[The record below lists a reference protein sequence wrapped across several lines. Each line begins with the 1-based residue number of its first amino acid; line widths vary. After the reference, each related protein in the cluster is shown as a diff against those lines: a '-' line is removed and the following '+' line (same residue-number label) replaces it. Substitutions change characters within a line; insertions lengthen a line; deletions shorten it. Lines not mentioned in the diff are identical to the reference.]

1 MKQSL
6 KEVLQ
11 NNCSW
16 GPVAKF
22 KEKTDAATRGVL
34 YKKVF
39 LKILQNSQ
47 ENTCTRVS
55 FFIKLQGLGL
65 QLYQKRDSGTGVL
78 L

>member
-11 NNCSW
+11 NSCSW
-16 GPVAKF
+16 EPVAKF

>member
-11 NNCSW
+11 NSCSW

-22 KEKTDAATRGVL
+22 KKTDATTRGVL

-55 FFIKLQGLGL
+55 FFIKLQALGL